1 MPAEYKIRR
10 FQPADMDRVL
20 EIERAS
26 FGQDAYDRKLFAEYG
41 RKCGGLFLVAEGS
54 RTIDGYSIA
63 CVSEKRGTLI
73 KRGTTIKRG
82 ILVKPIDLVAS
93 LESIAVDPRARGQGA
108 ASSLLK
114 STIRRLKLQGVG
126 RITLMVRRSNAV
138 ALQFYERRGFIAV
151 RRAPGYYEDGGEGL
165 VMRLTL

>member
-1 MPAEYKIRR
+1 MPTEYTIRR
-10 FQPADMDRVL
+10 FKPADMDRVL

-26 FGQDAYDRKLFAEYG
+26 FGKDAYDRKLFAEYG
-41 RKCGGLFLVAEGS
+41 RKCGELFLVAEGR

-63 CVSEKRGTLI
+63 CVTEKRGTPAKGSIMI
-73 KRGTTIKRG
+73 KRIN
-82 ILVKPIDLVAS
+82 LAAS

-165 VMRLTL
+165 AMRLTL